1 MRIPIAL
8 YLLALAARL
17 VLLIHFPDAAY
28 PDSYYYSD
36 VARNLAAGHGF
47 SVDFVWIFAEVG
59 GKIPANPV
67 LPIPSNAHWMP
78 LASLVQ
84 VPFLAVFGPNPIAAG
99 LPFALIGSLAAP
111 LTWAIARDAGSS
123 RQVAVRAGILVA
135 LPALLLVFMVQPDNF
150 SLYQPL
156 IAGALWLGAR
166 GLHGD
171 ARAFAIAGL
180 LVGLATLSRNDGIL
194 AGATLALAFLWD
206 RWRAWR
212 SNGGR
217 VPAIPLWA
225 AVACFGLF
233 VAVMAPWIWRQLEV
247 FGQISPSSAS
257 GKVFFIRTIA
267 EWNSITTPASLDWLL
282 GQGIGPLLAS
292 RVGGLIAAIGIF
304 TTLALAGIL
313 IVPLIIGAWARRR
326 SVAFGPFF
334 TYAALLF
341 GFSALISAVH
351 VPGGTFIHSA
361 VALVPHAYILVLEG
375 VAIGVG
381 WMAARRRRWNRAA
394 ATSVFTG
401 AVVAYA
407 AVAAIVVGLGV
418 HGGWEA
424 QRADRRALAAALDLA
439 GATRDARVM
448 SLDAAGFNY
457 ISGHPGVVTPN
468 DPIETIQ
475 QVAEAYR
482 IEWLIIERDNAVPA
496 LAPVLGGT
504 GRPAWIGAAVYTIDD
519 SKGQPRAALYPV
531 CLSPTD
537 ARCSVVAANTD
548 TVSPP
553 P

>member
-8 YLLALAARL
+8 YLLALVARL
-17 VLLIHFPDAAY
+17 VLLVHFPDAAY

-36 VARNLAAGHGF
+36 VARNIAAGHGF
-47 SVDFVWIFAEVG
+47 NVDFIWIFAEVG
-59 GKIPANPV
+59 GKIPADPV

-78 LASLVQ
+78 LASMIQ
-84 VPFLAVFGPNPIAAG
+84 VPFLAIFGPSPIAAG

-123 RQVAVRAGILVA
+123 RRVAIGAGILVA

-156 IAGALWLGAR
+156 VAGALWLGAR
-166 GLHGD
+166 GLRGD
-171 ARAFAIAGL
+171 ARSFAIAGL

-194 AGATLALAFLWD
+194 AGAALAIAFAWD

-212 SNGGR
+212 SGGTR
-217 VPAIPLWA
+217 VPTIPLWSA
-225 AVACFGLF
+225 IACFALF
-233 VAVMAPWIWRQLEV
+233 AAVMAPWIWRQLDV

-257 GKVFFIRTIA
+257 GKVFFIRSIQ

-292 RVGGLIAAIGIF
+292 RIGGLIAAIGIF
-304 TTLALAGIL
+304 STLAAAQIL
-313 IVPLIIGAWARRR
+313 VVPMIIGAWARRR
-326 SVAFGPFF
+326 SVDFGPFF
-334 TYAALLF
+334 VYAALLF
-341 GFSALISAVH
+341 GFSTLVSAVH

-381 WMAARRRRWNRAA
+381 WIAARRRAWNRDV
-394 ATSVFTG
+394 ATSLFSG
-401 AVVAYA
+401 AVIAYA
-407 AVAAIVVGLGV
+407 AILSIVVGLGV

-424 QRADRRALAAALDLA
+424 QRADRRALSAALDLA
-439 GATRDARVM
+439 GATPDARVM

-468 DPIETIQ
+468 DPIDTIQ
-475 QVAEAYR
+475 QVAKAYR
-482 IEWLIIERDNAVPA
+482 IEWLIIERDNAVAA
-496 LAPVLGGT
+496 LAPVLSGT
-504 GRPAWIGAAVYTIDD
+504 GRPAWIGAPVYSIPDA
-519 SKGQPRAALYPV
+519 SGMPRAALYPV
-531 CLSPTD
+531 CLSPSD
-537 ARCSVVAANTD
+537 VRCAIVAALK
-548 TVSPP
+548 SP
-553 P
+553 

>member
-1 MRIPIAL
+1 LRIPIGL
-8 YLLALAARL
+8 YLIALIARL
-17 VLLIHFPDAAY
+17 AFLIHFPDAAY

-36 VARNLAAGHGF
+36 VARNLVTGHGLN
-47 SVDFVWIFAEVG
+47 VDFVWIFAEVG

-78 LASLVQ
+78 LASFVQ
-84 VPFLAVFGPNPIAAG
+84 VPFLAIFGPSPIAAG

-123 RQVAVRAGILVA
+123 RQVAVGAGILVA
-135 LPALLLVFMVQPDNF
+135 IPVFLLVFMVQPDNF

-156 IAGALWLGAR
+156 VAGALWLGAR
-166 GLHGD
+166 GLRGD
-171 ARAFAIAGL
+171 ARAFALAGL

-194 AGATLALAFLWD
+194 AGAALGLAFAWD

-212 SNGGR
+212 SSGAR
-217 VPAIPLWA
+217 IPAIPLWA
-225 AVACFGLF
+225 AVACLALF
-233 VAVMAPWIWRQLEV
+233 AIVVAPWIWRQLAV

-257 GKVFFIRTIA
+257 GKVFFIRSIE

-292 RVGGLIAAIGIF
+292 RIGGLVAAIGIF
-304 TTLALAGIL
+304 STLAAAQIL
-313 IVPLIIGAWARRR
+313 IVPMVIGAWARRR
-326 SVAFGPFF
+326 SVDFGPFF
-334 TYAALLF
+334 AYAALLF
-341 GFSALISAVH
+341 AFSALISAVH

-375 VAIGVG
+375 VAIGVA
-381 WMAARRRRWNRAA
+381 WIAARRRAWNPTV

-401 AVVAYA
+401 AVVAF
-407 AVAAIVVGLGV
+407 AAILAVVVGLGV
-418 HGGWEA
+418 HRGWEA
-424 QRADRRALAAALDLA
+424 QRADRRAISAALDLA

-457 ISGHPGVVTPN
+457 ISGHPGIVTPN

-482 IEWLIIERDNAVPA
+482 IEWLVIERDNAVAA
-496 LAPVLGGT
+496 LAPVLDGT
-504 GRPAWIGAAVYTIDD
+504 GRPAWIGAPVFTIADT
-519 SKGQPRAALYPV
+519 SGLPRAALYPV

-537 ARCSVVAANTD
+537 ARCSVVAAGA
-548 TVSPP
+548 VR
-553 P
+553 

>member
-8 YLLALAARL
+8 YLLALVARL
-17 VLLIHFPDAAY
+17 VLLVHFPDAAY

-36 VARNLAAGHGF
+36 VARNIAAGHGF
-47 SVDFVWIFAEVG
+47 NVDFIWIFAEVG
-59 GKIPANPV
+59 GKIPADPV

-78 LASLVQ
+78 LASMIQ
-84 VPFLAVFGPNPIAAG
+84 VPFLAIFGPSPIAAG

-123 RQVAVRAGILVA
+123 RRVAIGAGILVA

-156 IAGALWLGAR
+156 VAGALWLGAR
-166 GLHGD
+166 GLRGD
-171 ARAFAIAGL
+171 ARSFATAGL

-194 AGATLALAFLWD
+194 AGAALAIAFAWD

-212 SNGGR
+212 SGGTR
-217 VPAIPLWA
+217 VPTIPLWSA
-225 AVACFGLF
+225 IACFALF
-233 VAVMAPWIWRQLEV
+233 AAVMAPWIWRQLDV

-257 GKVFFIRTIA
+257 GKVFFIRSIQ

-292 RVGGLIAAIGIF
+292 RIGGLIAAIGIF
-304 TTLALAGIL
+304 STLAAAQIL
-313 IVPLIIGAWARRR
+313 VVPMIIGAWARRR
-326 SVAFGPFF
+326 SVDFGPFF
-334 TYAALLF
+334 VYAALLF
-341 GFSALISAVH
+341 GFSTLVSAVH

-381 WMAARRRRWNRAA
+381 WIAARRRAWNRDV
-394 ATSVFTG
+394 ATSLFSG
-401 AVVAYA
+401 AVIAYA
-407 AVAAIVVGLGV
+407 AILSIVVGLGV

-424 QRADRRALAAALDLA
+424 QRADRRALSAALDLA
-439 GATRDARVM
+439 GATPDARVM

-468 DPIETIQ
+468 DPIDTIQ
-475 QVAEAYR
+475 QVAKAYR
-482 IEWLIIERDNAVPA
+482 IEWLIIERDNAVAA
-496 LAPVLGGT
+496 LAPVLSGT
-504 GRPAWIGAAVYTIDD
+504 GRPAWIGAPVYSIPDA
-519 SKGQPRAALYPV
+519 SGMPRAALYPV
-531 CLSPTD
+531 CLSPSD
-537 ARCSVVAANTD
+537 VRCAIVAALK
-548 TVSPP
+548 SP
-553 P
+553 

>member
-1 MRIPIAL
+1 VRIPIAL

-47 SVDFVWIFAEVG
+47 NVDFVWIFAEVG

-78 LASLVQ
+78 LASLIQ

-111 LTWAIARDAGSS
+111 LAWAIARDAGSS
-123 RQVAVRAGILVA
+123 RQVAVGAGVLVA
-135 LPALLLVFMVQPDNF
+135 LPALLLVFIVQPDNF

-166 GLHGD
+166 GLRGD

-212 SNGGR
+212 SRGAR

-233 VAVMAPWIWRQLEV
+233 VAVMAPWIWRQLDV

-313 IVPLIIGAWARRR
+313 VVPLIIGAWARRR

-334 TYAALLF
+334 TYGALLF

-381 WMAARRRRWNRAA
+381 WIAARRRRWNREA

-407 AVAAIVVGLGV
+407 AIAAIVVGLGV
-418 HGGWEA
+418 HAGWEA

-468 DPIETIQ
+468 DPIETIE

-482 IEWLIIERDNAVPA
+482 IEWLIIERDNAVAA

-519 SKGQPRAALYPV
+519 AKGQPRAALYPV
-531 CLSPTD
+531 CLSSTD
-537 ARCSVVAANTD
+537 ARCSVVAA
-548 TVSPP
+548 SPTQ
-553 P
+553 